1 MRNALLIAWREFAE
15 NAKTRGFWF
24 GILFFPLIWIVAAQV
39 PTLLAKKGTPTRHF
53 LLYDLTGR
61 SEPVIMEALNQS
73 ESRRVARE
81 FREWAVPRLAPGRS
95 LPKLDD
101 TTPSVEAMARAL
113 PLLQTNAGLFTPPT
127 PRFRRVTPPPELRWN
142 GDLAKFEVALRN
154 WLREGRRYSP
164 EGFTEPVSLFAAA
177 IVTQGTNG
185 APVLRFWAENQADTD
200 LRERMESALSEE
212 FRRGEYARLG
222 IDTRTITRVEASRV
236 EVVNLNPRKAEGE
249 ERVGLADQLRQW
261 VPSAFVY
268 LLWVA
273 VFSIAQMLLNSVI
286 EEKSNRI
293 IEVLLSS
300 VTPVELMAGKLIGIA
315 MIGITM
321 ITAWIGTLLV
331 VTLWFAGGAARE
343 AMTQDSP
350 AARLPLELM
359 TLLGDSWILPAFVIY
374 FVLGYVLYSGVILA
388 IGSTCNTI
396 KDAQNYMGVIVL
408 LMMVPLVA
416 MTFIPRDPNG
426 PIATVLSW
434 IPIYTPF
441 VMMNRVTA
449 SPPIRDLVGTV
460 LLLIV
465 FDALV
470 IWGCGRVFRA
480 AVLRTGQPAGIAQM
494 WRWLRGK

>member
-15 NAKTRGFWF
+15 NARTRGFWF
-24 GILFFPLIWIVAAQV
+24 GILLFPLIWIIAAQIPV
-39 PTLLAKKGTPTRHF
+39 LLAKKGTPTRHF
-53 LLYDLTGR
+53 ILLDLTGR
-61 SEPVIMEALNQS
+61 SESVVLSAIRDA
-73 ESRRVARE
+73 ESRRAIRE
-81 FREWAVPRLAPGRS
+81 FQEWASQRLAPGKT

-101 TTPSVEAMARAL
+101 AGSVEEAVGRIGS
-113 PLLQTNAGLFTPPT
+113 LLRTNDAPFSPPR
-127 PRFRRVTPPPELRWN
+127 PRFLRVSPPQELRWN
-142 GDLAKFEVALRN
+142 GDLPRYEAALRS
-154 WLREGRRYSP
+154 WLREGRQYSP
-164 EGFTEPVSLFAAA
+164 EGGTGPVTLFAAA
-177 IVTQGTNG
+177 IITEDTN
-185 APVLRFWAENQADTD
+185 ATPVLRFWSENQADTD
-200 LRERMESALSEE
+200 LRERIESALTEE
-212 FRRGEYARLG
+212 YRRNQYAKLG
-222 IDTRTITRVEASRV
+222 IDPRTISKVENAKV
-236 EVVNLNPRKAEGE
+236 EVIGLNPRKARGE
-249 ERVGLADQLRQW
+249 EQVGLADMLRQW

-321 ITAWIGTLLV
+321 ITAWIGTLLGV
-331 VTLWFAGGAARE
+331 ALWFAGGSAAG
-343 AMTQDSP
+343 AASTDGP
-350 AARLPLELM
+350 TARLPVELM
-359 TLLGDSWILPAFVIY
+359 TLLGDSWILPAFAIY
-374 FVLGYVLYSGVILA
+374 FLLGYILYSGVILA

-426 PIATVLSW
+426 PIATALSW
-434 IPIYTPF
+434 IPFYTPF

-449 SPPIRDLVGTV
+449 SPPIRDIVGTM
-460 LLLIV
+460 LLLIA

-480 AVLRTGQPAGIAQM
+480 AVLRTGQPAGIVQM
-494 WRWLRGK
+494 WKWLRGK